1 MKEILQTKYLNL
13 KPTLF
18 VHLLIFLHIPGLY
31 MQNTLIRNRQ
41 LLKKKQQPRTRRN
54 CSCRSQRLLNQLKN
68 KTLLILLTP
77 TSSQASTGSIYPV
90 LKFTFKI
97 MQAPKAFKPSVIIIF
112 KVLALPYVIY
122 MCIKLIGVVVTPRMH
137 VVGLIYPIL
146 DNSLIII
153 MIGSNALLSAIV
165 SLEVECF

>member
-1 MKEILQTKYLNL
+1 MIK
-13 KPTLF
+13 
-18 VHLLIFLHIPGLY
+18 
-31 MQNTLIRNRQ
+31 
-41 LLKKKQQPRTRRN
+41 
-54 CSCRSQRLLNQLKN
+54 LKN

-112 KVLALPYVIY
+112 KVLVLSYVIY